1 MVSMRS
7 PVYKPLLILLL
18 IYGAASYV
26 HFVHNA
32 EFLSDYP
39 NLPASWTRVG
49 VYFAWIG
56 MTILGV
62 AGWIIVVLGYQ
73 LVGLS
78 LLAVYAVLGLDS
90 LGHYVLAPLS
100 NHTVAMNSTILIEVS
115 AAVLVLIEI
124 VRKIYTNKRVPTPFN
139 SK

>member
-1 MVSMRS
+1 MRS

-32 EFLSDYP
+32 DFLSDYP

-100 NHTVAMNSTILIEVS
+100 NYTVAMNSTILIEVS

-124 VRKIYTNKRVPTPFN
+124 VRKINTNKRVPTPFN

>member
-1 MVSMRS
+1 MRS

-18 IYGAASYV
+18 IYAAASYV
-26 HFVHNA
+26 HFAHNA

-124 VRKIYTNKRVPTPFN
+124 VRKINTNKRVPTPFN